1 VRKKNNEKEF
11 RPKDFYQF
19 KPGDKVSLLG
29 AGNSVPTNRYYEVI
43 EERVITLRLTVPP
56 DKHVKTVTV
65 QLTDGSMYE
74 AVMEG
79 IIDFEV
85 GMVKQSIAEMAVELT
100 QNRKFRKP
108 MEE

>member
-1 VRKKNNEKEF
+1 M
-11 RPKDFYQF
+11 
-19 KPGDKVSLLG
+19 
-29 AGNSVPTNRYYEVI
+29 I
-43 EERVITLRLTVPP
+43 
-56 DKHVKTVTV
+56 